1 MLAGER
7 VVSIQW
13 EVLMINELGVFGFD
27 RLAYLLPCIANVVA
41 SSLYAV
47 LRAYFKPP

>member
-13 EVLMINELGVFGFD
+13 QVLMINELGVFGFD
-27 RLAYLLPCIANVVA
+27 RLAYLLLCIANVVV